1 MREYKADFHVH
12 SCLSPCGDLEMS
24 PRAVVERSLQRG
36 LDIIAICDHN
46 SAENVGAV
54 MRAGAERG
62 LCVFPGM
69 EVNSMEEVHSLALFR
84 TEKQALAL
92 QEVVYRHLRGTNRA
106 EIFGDQVVANE
117 FDEVEGFNDR
127 LLIGAVQMTLQDVV
141 KEVHRL
147 GGLSIASHANKQSFS
162 VVAQLGFIPP
172 DLELDGVEISRHLKR
187 EDVAVS
193 LPSAKGF
200 PIITSSDAH
209 FLEEIGTIWTT
220 FLLES
225 PTLEEVRMA
234 LRESSGR
241 RILEH

>member
-1 MREYKADFHVH
+1 MREYRADLHVH
-12 SCLSPCGDLEMS
+12 SCLSPCADLEMS
-24 PRAVVERSLQRG
+24 PRAIVERSLRRG
-36 LDIIAICDHN
+36 MDIIAVCDHN

-69 EVNSMEEVHSLALFR
+69 EVNSAEEVHSLAIFQ

-92 QEVVYRHLRGTNRA
+92 QEIVYRYLRGTNRA

-117 FDEVEGFNDR
+117 LDEVEGFNDR

-147 GGLSIASHANKQSFS
+147 GGLSIASHVNRQSFS

-172 DLELDGVEISRHLKR
+172 DLRLDGVEISRHLKR
-187 EDVAVS
+187 GEVMFS
-193 LPSAKGF
+193 LPAVKGF
-200 PIITSSDAH
+200 PIVTSSDAH
-209 FLEEIGTIWTT
+209 ILEEIGSAWTT
-220 FLLES
+220 LLLEA
-225 PTLEEVRMA
+225 PTLDELGMA